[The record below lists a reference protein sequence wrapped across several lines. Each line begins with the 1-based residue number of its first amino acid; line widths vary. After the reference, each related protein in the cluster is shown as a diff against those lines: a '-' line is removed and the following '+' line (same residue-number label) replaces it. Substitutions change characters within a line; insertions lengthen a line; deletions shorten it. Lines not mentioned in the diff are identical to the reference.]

1 MCGGQNSL
9 RYSYT
14 NIMMQTSKE
23 GYETYLRTP
32 ESDEISYTED
42 NYVVMKSSTGE
53 YSIKIYRISY
63 YITGEEIWQE
73 YFNGKS

>member
-32 ESDEISYTED
+32 EADEISYTVD